1 MAKTVLILGGNGYIG
16 SRLIHDLQYQYQM
29 QSVDLCWFERNLGT
43 SITQD
48 YNTLSKEFLGKF
60 DAIILLAGHSSV
72 NMCNGDITSSFNNN
86 VNNFVNLVSMIDKK
100 QTLIYASS
108 GSVYGNSAKETSED
122 SNLLF
127 KPINNYDL
135 TKYTLDTHALKF
147 IQDGYNI
154 IGFRFGTVNGW
165 SPNMRE
171 DLMIN
176 SMTKK
181 SIELGTIFINNKE
194 ITRPIL
200 GIADIGLAVN
210 SVLQNPKAGIYNLAS
225 FYDTVDNISL
235 MVSSLTTSNIKI
247 QPSVTGVYDFIM
259 NTQKFKHTY
268 NFQFKE
274 TIDSIVNDIVSK
286 IDQTTFSNRNQFIPY
301 E

>member
-1 MAKTVLILGGNGYIG
+1 MDKTVLILGGNGYIG
-16 SRLIHDLQYQYQM
+16 SRLIHDLQHQYQIK
-29 QSVDLCWFERNLGT
+29 SIDTYWFEKNLGIST
-43 SITQD
+43 KQD
-48 YNTLSKEFLGKF
+48 YNTLSREFIHKF

-72 NMCNGDITSSFNNN
+72 NMCNGNITSSFNNN
-86 VNNFVNLVSMIDKK
+86 VNNFVNLVSKLDRK

-122 SNLLF
+122 SNLIF

-200 GIADIGLAVN
+200 GIADISRAVDA
-210 SVLQNPKAGIYNLAS
+210 VLQTPKAGIYNLAS
-225 FYDTVDNISL
+225 FYDTVDNISR
-235 MVSSLTTSNIKI
+235 MVSNLTTASIKI

-259 NTQKFKHTY
+259 NTQKFQQAY

-274 TIDSIVNDIVSK
+274 TIGSIVSDIISNV
-286 IDQTTFSNRNQFIPY
+286 DQTTFSNRNQFIYY

>member
-1 MAKTVLILGGNGYIG
+1 
-16 SRLIHDLQYQYQM
+16 
-29 QSVDLCWFERNLGT
+29 
-43 SITQD
+43 
-48 YNTLSKEFLGKF
+48 
-60 DAIILLAGHSSV
+60 
-72 NMCNGDITSSFNNN
+72 MCNGNITSSFNNN
-86 VNNFVNLVSMIDKK
+86 VNNFVNLVSKLDRK

-122 SNLLF
+122 SNLIF

-200 GIADIGLAVN
+200 GIADISRAVDA
-210 SVLQNPKAGIYNLAS
+210 VLQTPKAGIYNLAS
-225 FYDTVDNISL
+225 FYDTVDNISR
-235 MVSSLTTSNIKI
+235 MVSNLTTASIKI

-259 NTQKFKHTY
+259 NTQKFQQAY

-274 TIDSIVNDIVSK
+274 TIGSIVSDIISNV
-286 IDQTTFSNRNQFIPY
+286 DQTTFSNRNQFIYY

>member
-210 SVLQNPKAGIYNLAS
+210 SVLQHPKVGIYNLAS

-247 QPSVTGVYDFIM
+247 QPKVTGVYDFIM
-259 NTQKFKHTY
+259 NTQKFEHTY

-274 TIDSIVNDIVSK
+274 TIGSIVSDIVSK